1 MRRTTDAVFFDMGS
15 TLSHQDPTRE
25 EVLAEFL
32 TGKGHPTSLQTVR
45 RALLDADIWWH
56 EWVAQVP
63 YSERT
68 DDARQ
73 KMRLEYRRVFL
84 DALSLNSNDGLRDAL
99 NDVFTTS
106 IMRRHNAIYA
116 DVMPTLRLL
125 KERGLKLAIV
135 SNWDLSL
142 QSHCDDLGLTPLF
155 DTIVGSLSVGH
166 EKPDPVIFEIALG
179 RLGLAAP
186 QVVHVGDMYQSDVL
200 GARRAGLT
208 PVLLDRY
215 DLQPDVDCLRV
226 RTLGELGALL

>member
-1 MRRTTDAVFFDMGS
+1 MTQKTTAVFFDMGS

-25 EVLAEFL
+25 EVVAEFL
-32 TGKGHPTSLQTVR
+32 TSKGHPLPLQTVR

-56 EWVAQVP
+56 EWATQVP
-63 YSERT
+63 YAERS
-68 DDARQ
+68 DEVRVN
-73 KMRLEYRRVFL
+73 MRLEYRRVFL

-99 NDVFTTS
+99 KDVFNTS
-106 IMRRHNAIYA
+106 IMRRHNAVYA
-116 DVMPTLRLL
+116 DVMPTLSSL
-125 KERGLKLAIV
+125 KGRGLKLAIV

-155 DTIVGSLSVGH
+155 DTIVGSQYVGH
-166 EKPDPVIFEIALG
+166 EKPDPVIFQIALD
-179 RLGLAAP
+179 RLGLAGP

-215 DLQPDVDCLRV
+215 DLQPEVDCLRV
-226 RTLGELGALL
+226 RTLGEVAGLL